1 MPRTCTVCGTEFTEG
16 YYVDVGESEYFCSDT
31 CLHAVYSQE
40 EYDKLFDADLAY
52 WSEWKEDE

>member
-1 MPRTCTVCGTEFTEG
+1 MARTCSVCGTQFTEG
-16 YYVDVGESEYFCSDT
+16 YYVDVGAAEYFCSDT